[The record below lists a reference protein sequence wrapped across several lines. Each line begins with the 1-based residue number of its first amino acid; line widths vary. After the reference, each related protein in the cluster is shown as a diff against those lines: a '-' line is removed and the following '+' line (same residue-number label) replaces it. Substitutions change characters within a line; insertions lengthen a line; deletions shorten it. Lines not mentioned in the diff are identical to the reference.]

1 MNTEKRMRGTGAG
14 FWGWRALFLV
24 LTVNFLATV
33 GAILA
38 GDFDEAGLP
47 PRMLP
52 MEIFNNGIEALLW
65 LAVLVLSLMKRPR
78 IAPELCVFLAGF
90 LWFDV
95 LTTHPLVMPLPPGFL
110 WWGSALAVIMLVAG
124 RTLVMRRMYAGDS
137 ERRDALLPF
146 PATADDFRKTI
157 WLFAVLAFLFAA
169 TVWSLLK
176 GDYDQTG
183 LPLVVLPWHA
193 VANGIEAL
201 LWLGAATLI
210 WKGSAR
216 EAGWVGLFAA
226 GMFSWDALT
235 TAFLPNMPIPWQAV
249 WSPVVICV
257 MLAATNGLRKV

>member
-1 MNTEKRMRGTGAG
+1 MRC
-14 FWGWRALFLV
+14 FRFLQ
-24 LTVNFLATV
+24 
-33 GAILA
+33 
-38 GDFDEAGLP
+38 
-47 PRMLP
+47 PRMTFARP
-52 MEIFNNGIEALLW
+52 SGFS
-65 LAVLVLSLMKRPR
+65 LSLRSCLQP
-78 IAPELCVFLAGF
+78 
-90 LWFDV
+90 
-95 LTTHPLVMPLPPGFL
+95 
-110 WWGSALAVIMLVAG
+110 
-124 RTLVMRRMYAGDS
+124 
-137 ERRDALLPF
+137 
-146 PATADDFRKTI
+146 
-157 WLFAVLAFLFAA
+157 
-169 TVWSLLK
+169 VWSLLK